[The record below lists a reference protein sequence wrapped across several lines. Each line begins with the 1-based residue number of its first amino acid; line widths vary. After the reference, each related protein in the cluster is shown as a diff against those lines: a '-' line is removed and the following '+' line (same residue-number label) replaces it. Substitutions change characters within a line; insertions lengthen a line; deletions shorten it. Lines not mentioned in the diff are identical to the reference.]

1 MRKWSVSDHTLP
13 TESIHLSAQRT
24 LIIRRNVKI
33 AIIIEI
39 AVSFHSISQL
49 ATAIL
54 IEVSL
59 DRMSQTQMPEG
70 V

>member
-24 LIIRRNVKI
+24 LIIRRNAKI

-39 AVSFHSISQL
+39 AQL
-49 ATAIL
+49 ATVVL
-54 IEVSL
+54 IEISL
-59 DRMSQTQMPEG
+59 DRMSQTQMPKAYDMSPQ
-70 V
+70 